1 MAYFFADIAATLMYT
16 PAMGRPR
23 GSKNKYSSMERFND
37 CHAVDEQTGCWNW
50 MASGSCEGYGG
61 FRRDGHTLAHR
72 WAYATFNGPI
82 PTGAFVLHRCDNRS
96 CVNPAHLFLGDAD
109 ANNKDMIAKGR
120 HYSKGKT
127 LEQVYGP
134 ERGALMRE
142 RAIRALR
149 DNPVPPEARKR
160 QAEKVRGQ
168 RRTPEQRERMGAAI
182 AAAFAKNPKRSLTPE
197 ERIAQSARMK
207 EWWAARRGRS

>member
-1 MAYFFADIAATLMYT
+1 MAYFFADSAAALIYT

-23 GSKNKYSSMERFND
+23 GSKNKYSGTDRFPT
-37 CHAVDEQTGCWNW
+37 CYEVDEQTGCWNW
-50 MASGSCEGYGG
+50 KKSQGSHGYGD
-61 FRRDGHTLAHR
+61 FRRDGHKLAHR
-72 WAYATFNGPI
+72 WSYATFNGPI
-82 PTGAFVLHRCDNRS
+82 PDGAFVLHRCDNRA

-109 ANNKDMIAKGR
+109 VNNKDMIEKGR

-127 LEQVYGP
+127 LEEVYGP

-142 RAIRALR
+142 RAIQVLR
-149 DNPVPPEARKR
+149 NNPVPPEARKR
-160 QAEKVRGQ
+160 QADKVRGQ
-168 RRTPEQRERMGAAI
+168 KRTPEQRERMGAAI

-207 EWWAARRGRS
+207 EWWVARRGRN